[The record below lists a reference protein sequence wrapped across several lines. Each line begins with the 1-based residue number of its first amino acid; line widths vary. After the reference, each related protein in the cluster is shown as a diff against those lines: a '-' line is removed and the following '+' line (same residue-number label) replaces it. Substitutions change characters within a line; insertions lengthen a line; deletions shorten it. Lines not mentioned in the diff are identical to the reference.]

1 PGSRTNRFLG
11 STPDWPA
18 RLHPPEVALRAGDAF
33 FQRTQAGLISKIQ
46 KRKGAKNLNQKR
58 IKIILMKTNKTRILK
73 KKSKEKGMKKK
84 RKITNPIFYLN
95 PSDFLTHGRR
105 KENGILRNIKIN

>member
-1 PGSRTNRFLG
+1 
-11 STPDWPA
+11 
-18 RLHPPEVALRAGDAF
+18 
-33 FQRTQAGLISKIQ
+33 
-46 KRKGAKNLNQKR
+46 
-58 IKIILMKTNKTRILK
+58 MKTNKTRILK

-105 KENGILRNIKIN
+105 KENGILRILKLI